1 MDISGSSIR
10 RDECAVRV
18 WLTPARIALY
28 SALML
33 AIGLLLASILLWIG
47 SHSTD
52 PDTFRPGSSYMVFW
66 SASHLMLHGSPWQAY
81 DVPAFSRALAA
92 LFPVAGRHAFLPW
105 LYPPSY
111 LLAVTPLALLPYAIS
126 YPLFVV
132 LGIVLLGLA
141 VWRVSGLGAVRG
153 AVPGA
158 TGIGWLALVACPGV
172 LVTALHGQNAMLT
185 AACAALAVYFVD
197 RRPMLAGLCIGLLS
211 VKPQVAVLFPF
222 VLIAARA
229 WRTFAW
235 AATWASAIT
244 ALGIAAGG
252 AEPLR
257 LFLQNAGALRSLIIE
272 HGVPFWFASPT
283 PFAAFRLAGLSPAV
297 AFAGQAGVAAIALAA
312 ACCVWRRSRD
322 ARLRGALLA
331 IATLIANPY
340 AWHYELSWLCIPIAC
355 MIALGA
361 QYGWRRGEQALVAVM
376 WALPLYEFLNPWMT
390 LPQIGPAVTSIALL
404 VLLQR
409 ARSLPRSPAR
419 R

>member
-1 MDISGSSIR
+1 MDISGSPIR
-10 RDECAVRV
+10 RGGRPVRA

-28 SALML
+28 SAVML
-33 AIGLLLASILLWIG
+33 AIGVLLGAILLWIG
-47 SHSTD
+47 LRSTE
-52 PDTFRPGSSYMVFW
+52 PGTFRPGSGYMVFW

-81 DVPAFSRALAA
+81 DIPAFSRALAG
-92 LFPVAGRHAFLPW
+92 LFPLAGRHAFLPW

-132 LGIVLLGLA
+132 LGVVLLGLA
-141 VWRVSGLGAVRG
+141 VWRVSGLGAV
-153 AVPGA
+153 PDA
-158 TGIGWLALVACPGV
+158 TRIGWLALLACPGV
-172 LVTALHGQNAMLT
+172 LVTAIYGQNAMLT

-211 VKPQVAVLFPF
+211 VKPQLAVLFQF

-229 WRTFAW
+229 WRAFAW
-235 AATWASAIT
+235 AAAWAIAIT

-252 AEPLR
+252 MEPLR
-257 LFLQNAGALRSLIIE
+257 LFLRNAGALRSLTIE

-283 PFAAFRLAGLSPAV
+283 PFAAFRLAGLSPAA
-297 AFAGQAGVAAIALAA
+297 AFAGQAAVAAIALAA
-312 ACCVWRRSRD
+312 ACQVWRRSRD
-322 ARLRGALLA
+322 VRLRGAALVV
-331 IATLIANPY
+331 ATLVANPY
-340 AWHYELSWLCIPIAC
+340 VWHYELSWLCIPIAC
-355 MIALGA
+355 MIAIGS
-361 QYGWRRGEQALVAVM
+361 QHGWRRGEQCAVAAM

-390 LPQIGPAVTSIALL
+390 LPQIGPAITSIALL